1 MDVDGTSDGAV
12 GSIDDHRD
20 DLFVDQVASVG
31 SDNVAT
37 EHTIS
42 VCVGDELNETCCLAD
57 RPCFAHPGE
66 LLTSH
71 GDAMSGR
78 TSLCFSEADRRD
90 LGVDEDCMRDHL
102 HVRSEPRE
110 KPRP

>member
-1 MDVDGTSDGAV
+1 MNAPRGRADTFGQRRMDVDGTSDGAV

-42 VCVGDELNETCCLAD
+42 VCVGDELNETAVPPIALALAT
-57 RPCFAHPGE
+57 PAN
-66 LLTSH
+66 S
-71 GDAMSGR
+71 
-78 TSLCFSEADRRD
+78 
-90 LGVDEDCMRDHL
+90 
-102 HVRSEPRE
+102 
-110 KPRP
+110 